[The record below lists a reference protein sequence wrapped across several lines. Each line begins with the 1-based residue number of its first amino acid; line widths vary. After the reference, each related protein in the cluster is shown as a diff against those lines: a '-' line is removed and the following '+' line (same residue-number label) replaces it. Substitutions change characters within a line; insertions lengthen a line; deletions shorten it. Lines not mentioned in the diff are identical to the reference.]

1 VNRRILYLLAILYG
15 AATVL
20 YAAAWMYY
28 VRQEPAARLGIDWY
42 PVSDQPG
49 IVVKSV
55 VPGSAAER
63 AGLRAEDR
71 ILAVNGKKILYRP
84 EALQETYDARP
95 GTPVRL
101 TVQRPGEVAPVEI
114 DAVAEARPPESRP
127 GLGALT
133 SQLMGMYPVMFAVV
147 GLTVLLLRVESGHA
161 WLLALLFGALIATAP
176 YLDRE
181 HMVHPAI
188 RGITT
193 AYHLALSGLTPALFY
208 AFFAVFPAPSPIDR
222 RVPWLKW
229 TLLAFAGAISVP
241 LAVACFVAGDSELT
255 YRLSAYVRSTP
266 LAPLTIL
273 YSIGPFVLG
282 FASLVGN
289 ARFGEGPETR
299 RKARVMLWG
308 TAAGLLPILL
318 IDIAAL
324 VLGRPPS
331 SLPFWPW
338 ALAVIALLL
347 WPLSFAYAVVKHR
360 VLEIPVLLRRSARYL
375 LVQRGFLALVALASL
390 AASAF
395 LVGLFFEVGLR
406 GGSRAAPLAV
416 SVGIAFGLG
425 LAFTGTRLHRRVAQR
440 IDRAFFRSS
449 YDARHVLEELATR
462 ARAVGSRE
470 ELADLLDQ
478 RLRAAL
484 QPTKLYVYFA
494 DRNGTLEVAGF
505 ERPAGLERLDLMAVL
520 LSGIL
525 RSGRPWSAGGSPMDL
540 GPLAALGP
548 ECLVPIPGR
557 RSELLGL
564 VVLGPR
570 LSEEPYSGE
579 DRALLEAAASQAGL
593 ALESI
598 GMAEEIATRL
608 EAEKRQT
615 RELEIA
621 RDVQRKLLPQRRPLL
636 STLDY
641 AADCTQARVVGGD
654 YWDVLDLGPKRVG
667 LVQADISGKGIS
679 AALLMAN
686 LQASLRSR
694 PPDSFDDLV
703 GLLRALN
710 RHLHESTESSRYAT
724 LFLGTYDDDTR
735 VLRYVNC
742 GHGPPLLVRKGGG
755 AERLMPTAPVV
766 GLFEDWSGEV
776 AEITLEPG
784 DWLVL
789 YTDGVT
795 DATGPEGQEFGE
807 ERLLLEVGRGRGR
820 AAGEVLT
827 SVFTALTAWSAHAE
841 QWDDQT
847 LLLVRGV

>member
-1 VNRRILYLLAILYG
+1 
-15 AATVL
+15 
-20 YAAAWMYY
+20 
-28 VRQEPAARLGIDWY
+28 
-42 PVSDQPG
+42 
-49 IVVKSV
+49 
-55 VPGSAAER
+55 
-63 AGLRAEDR
+63 
-71 ILAVNGKKILYRP
+71 
-84 EALQETYDARP
+84 
-95 GTPVRL
+95 
-101 TVQRPGEVAPVEI
+101 
-114 DAVAEARPPESRP
+114 
-127 GLGALT
+127 
-133 SQLMGMYPVMFAVV
+133 
-147 GLTVLLLRVESGHA
+147 
-161 WLLALLFGALIATAP
+161 
-176 YLDRE
+176 
-181 HMVHPAI
+181 
-188 RGITT
+188 
-193 AYHLALSGLTPALFY
+193 
-208 AFFAVFPAPSPIDR
+208 
-222 RVPWLKW
+222 
-229 TLLAFAGAISVP
+229 
-241 LAVACFVAGDSELT
+241 
-255 YRLSAYVRSTP
+255 
-266 LAPLTIL
+266 
-273 YSIGPFVLG
+273 
-282 FASLVGN
+282 
-289 ARFGEGPETR
+289 
-299 RKARVMLWG
+299 
-308 TAAGLLPILL
+308 
-318 IDIAAL
+318 
-324 VLGRPPS
+324 
-331 SLPFWPW
+331 
-338 ALAVIALLL
+338 
-347 WPLSFAYAVVKHR
+347 
-360 VLEIPVLLRRSARYL
+360 
-375 LVQRGFLALVALASL
+375 
-390 AASAF
+390 
-395 LVGLFFEVGLR
+395 
-406 GGSRAAPLAV
+406 
-416 SVGIAFGLG
+416 
-425 LAFTGTRLHRRVAQR
+425 
-440 IDRAFFRSS
+440 
-449 YDARHVLEELATR
+449 
-462 ARAVGSRE
+462 
-470 ELADLLDQ
+470 
-478 RLRAAL
+478 
-484 QPTKLYVYFA
+484 
-494 DRNGTLEVAGF
+494 
-505 ERPAGLERLDLMAVL
+505 
-520 LSGIL
+520 
-525 RSGRPWSAGGSPMDL
+525 MDL